1 MDETIIREQCLG
13 DALDAAATQWG
24 ERTGWVFEDERVS
37 FAGMA
42 ERSRAVAKALLANGI
57 GKGDLVATWMPSLRE
72 FAEIEYACARVG
84 AIVVPINTR
93 FKSFEVSHM
102 LQETEAKLL
111 IVTERFLKNDYVEML
126 AELGAL
132 DGAFPALGRV
142 VSVDRPANPR
152 LTSWDDFIAM
162 GDKVSAEALVER
174 QASLHWS
181 EPTLLQYT
189 SGSTSAPKGAL
200 LNHRYVL
207 NVGNAK
213 FRRMGVGEGDAVLS
227 TQPIYHIG
235 GSCAAVPTPVS
246 LGCIMVI
253 PKFYEAERVMQL
265 IERERCMSRTGM
277 PAMFIMEMNH
287 PNFAK
292 YDLSSLKTA
301 SCTGTAEMREKI
313 RDKMGIEFI
322 MSAFS
327 STEAGGTHGDWR
339 ESWELRANTCGK
351 PYVGTEF
358 EIRDPD
364 TNAVMGPGEA
374 GEIFIR
380 GWWTMNGYFK
390 QPELTARTKGED
402 GFVRTGDRA
411 MIDADGYLHFLGR
424 YKNMLRVGG
433 ENVAAEEIE
442 SMLLTHPK
450 VKQAAVIGLPDDRL
464 TEVPFAIVELVA
476 NAHVPESEII
486 AYCAERMAN
495 FRVPRAVRFTDSWP
509 MTGSGKI
516 QRHLL
521 VETFLPRH

>member
-37 FAGMA
+37 FADMA
-42 ERSRAVAKALLANGI
+42 ERSRAVAKALLANGV

-132 DGAFPALGRV
+132 DGAFPALGRI
-142 VSVDRPANPR
+142 VSVDRPADPR

-162 GDKVSAEALVER
+162 GDKIPAEALAER

-200 LNHRYVL
+200 VNHRYVL

-265 IERERCMSRTGM
+265 IERERCM
-277 PAMFIMEMNH
+277 
-287 PNFAK
+287 
-292 YDLSSLKTA
+292 
-301 SCTGTAEMREKI
+301 
-313 RDKMGIEFI
+313 
-322 MSAFS
+322 
-327 STEAGGTHGDWR
+327 
-339 ESWELRANTCGK
+339 
-351 PYVGTEF
+351 
-358 EIRDPD
+358 
-364 TNAVMGPGEA
+364 
-374 GEIFIR
+374 
-380 GWWTMNGYFK
+380 
-390 QPELTARTKGED
+390 
-402 GFVRTGDRA
+402 
-411 MIDADGYLHFLGR
+411 
-424 YKNMLRVGG
+424 
-433 ENVAAEEIE
+433 
-442 SMLLTHPK
+442 
-450 VKQAAVIGLPDDRL
+450 
-464 TEVPFAIVELVA
+464 
-476 NAHVPESEII
+476 
-486 AYCAERMAN
+486 
-495 FRVPRAVRFTDSWP
+495 
-509 MTGSGKI
+509 
-516 QRHLL
+516 
-521 VETFLPRH
+521 